1 MRKAMWKKGLS
12 VAMAAAMLTGTVT
25 VPAVFNT
32 SAIVKAAEV
41 AEKSM
46 PATPK
51 AIDGMV
57 YATVNMEYADF
68 FYGEL
73 NNIAAGNETTPDLS
87 NDKVAS
93 YRETGMYDA
102 VTSATNKKSIKYATS
117 YYKTG
122 VANDEDETKGS
133 DGTISNTTLYGIKEV
148 KIAIPKALY
157 DNLYEQK
164 DDSANKNSKIYEYLN
179 SPEAETNEE
188 GFLIDPEAATIGYMI
203 DGHHRNE
210 GAYNA
215 AKKIKEVMEERE
227 IQDNDEVYQK
237 YQYEFPTSIYIGRS
251 RKDMAGIFG
260 GINNKQQKPSAIHVM
275 AIRQMSLDL
284 DEEEDLAARVM
295 EKMNSENDSV
305 LKDRIKVC
313 DGRLPKGAPAT
324 FLNNAKMVKL
334 ITDWWKIAMKNPS
347 SWKCKGT
354 DNNIYTFLNDYL
366 TAYKEVFPEAWD
378 NKNYV
383 LTKTMGFDIIFSIC
397 NQLTLNAVDISGVN
411 RLPDKDAFVS
421 ILQKV
426 FFTKDDSG
434 NMVPVEVELD
444 GENAVP
450 FNWESSIYG
459 SHSSGK
465 GINILKKIVE
475 QLIISRVDH

>member
-157 DNLYEQK
+157 DNLYE
-164 DDSANKNSKIYEYLN
+164 
-179 SPEAETNEE
+179 
-188 GFLIDPEAATIGYMI
+188 
-203 DGHHRNE
+203 
-210 GAYNA
+210 
-215 AKKIKEVMEERE
+215 
-227 IQDNDEVYQK
+227 
-237 YQYEFPTSIYIGRS
+237 
-251 RKDMAGIFG
+251 
-260 GINNKQQKPSAIHVM
+260 
-275 AIRQMSLDL
+275 
-284 DEEEDLAARVM
+284 
-295 EKMNSENDSV
+295 
-305 LKDRIKVC
+305 
-313 DGRLPKGAPAT
+313 
-324 FLNNAKMVKL
+324 
-334 ITDWWKIAMKNPS
+334 
-347 SWKCKGT
+347 
-354 DNNIYTFLNDYL
+354 
-366 TAYKEVFPEAWD
+366 
-378 NKNYV
+378 
-383 LTKTMGFDIIFSIC
+383 
-397 NQLTLNAVDISGVN
+397 
-411 RLPDKDAFVS
+411 
-421 ILQKV
+421 
-426 FFTKDDSG
+426 
-434 NMVPVEVELD
+434 
-444 GENAVP
+444 
-450 FNWESSIYG
+450 
-459 SHSSGK
+459 
-465 GINILKKIVE
+465 
-475 QLIISRVDH
+475 